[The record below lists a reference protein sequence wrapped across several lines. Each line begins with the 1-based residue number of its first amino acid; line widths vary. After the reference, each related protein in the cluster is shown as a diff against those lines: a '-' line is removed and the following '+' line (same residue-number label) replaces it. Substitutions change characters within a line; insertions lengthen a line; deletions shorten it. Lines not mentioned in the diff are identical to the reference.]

1 MSAQI
6 IDGNTIAEGI
16 ISQVKETIAGL
27 KRNGRT
33 LSLAAV
39 QVGENP
45 ASKVYTANQAKSC
58 QEVGIEY
65 KLHQLADNISEAE
78 LQKFI
83 DGLNNDNKTTGIIL
97 QLPLPPHLNPRQ
109 IQALISPR
117 KDVEGVNPA
126 NLGQVVFGKR
136 ELCPCTAAGV
146 YELIK
151 STKVN
156 LQGKEVVM
164 VGHSD
169 IVGKP
174 IALLL
179 LNDLATVTVCHIG
192 TKDLASHT
200 RLADIIIVAVG
211 KPNLIRADMVKD
223 GVMVLDVGINRIPL
237 KDEKGNP
244 VLNEK
249 GKPKTKIVGDV
260 DFEGVKE
267 KAGFITPVPGG
278 VGPMT
283 TVMLLRNIVRAAQ
296 SLGTSCGQVT

>member
-1 MSAQI
+1 MTAQI
-6 IDGNTIAEGI
+6 IDGNAIAEGI
-16 ISQVKETIAGL
+16 ISQVRETVAGL

-45 ASKVYTANQAKSC
+45 ASKVYTASQARSC

-65 KLHQLADNISEAE
+65 KLHQLANDISEAE

-83 DGLNNDNKTTGIIL
+83 DGLNNDNKTTAIIL
-97 QLPLPPHLNPRQ
+97 QLPLPPYLNPRR

-126 NLGQVVFGKR
+126 NLGQVVFGKI

-151 STKVN
+151 STRVN

-249 GKPKTKIVGDV
+249 GKPKTRIVGDV
-260 DFEGVKE
+260 DFERVKE
-267 KAGFITPVPGG
+267 KASFITPVPGG

-283 TVMLLRNIVRAAQ
+283 TAILLRNIIRA
-296 SLGTSCGQVT
+296 GQVI